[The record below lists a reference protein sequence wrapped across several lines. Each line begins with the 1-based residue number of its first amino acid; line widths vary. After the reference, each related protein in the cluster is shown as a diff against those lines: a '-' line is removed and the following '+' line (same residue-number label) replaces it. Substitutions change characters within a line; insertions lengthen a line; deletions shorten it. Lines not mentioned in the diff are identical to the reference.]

1 MALECAWLCPQ
12 ESSARRRYAVCW
24 LSRHPPLG
32 TPGRRK
38 GGNGWTK
45 RSRGRKA
52 IYSTEFNGMKPLGP
66 CSPFLWAG
74 ETILHAWIGAKGSGG
89 GPANGGFRRE
99 RKVRADQ
106 REDGQ
111 FLHWRFL
118 SGPKLRY
125 SACWTSV
132 VKTSVCPL
140 MLLYLSGWGK
150 KQAATKTPFWS
161 QFHIATWVPSLS
173 STANSNF
180 KKIREKSRKCKAAQ
194 ILASLYSFRARYFFC
209 VPSISSFP

>member
-1 MALECAWLCPQ
+1 MELFALWGTRCSGTWVCLAVPTGVLCT
-12 ESSARRRYAVCW
+12 EEVCCV
-24 LSRHPPLG
+24 LTQHTTPPLG

-45 RSRGRKA
+45 RGRGRKA
-52 IYSTEFNGMKPLGP
+52 IYSTESNGMKPLGP

-74 ETILHAWIGAKGSGG
+74 ETILHAWIGAKGSGD
-89 GPANGGFRRE
+89 GPANRGFRRE

-118 SGPKLRY
+118 SCPKLRY

-132 VKTSVCPL
+132 VKTSGCPL
-140 MLLYLSGWGK
+140 MLLYLSGWKK

-173 STANSNF
+173 CTANS
-180 KKIREKSRKCKAAQ
+180 
-194 ILASLYSFRARYFFC
+194 
-209 VPSISSFP
+209 